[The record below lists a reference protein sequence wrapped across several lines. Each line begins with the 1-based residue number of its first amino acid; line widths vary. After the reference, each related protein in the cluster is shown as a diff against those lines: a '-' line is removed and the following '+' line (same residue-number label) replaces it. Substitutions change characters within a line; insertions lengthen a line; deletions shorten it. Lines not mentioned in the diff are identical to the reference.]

1 MLWACLYFPSLA
13 LDIFARA
20 WRDEDTTQRFV
31 VASGG
36 NAPKVIAANDA
47 AREAGIRRGQAISGA
62 LALAPD
68 IVLRDRDPGAE
79 ACAIAQIATWTLRFT
94 PQISVV
100 SADALVLEIGGSLQ
114 LFGGLSPL
122 VARISKGVKAQGY
135 EAQLGIAPSPTAALM
150 LARAAE
156 MDPHASGSRRY
167 ALPSTP
173 KGGVI
178 RALERSCGAN
188 VQAVCDARELS
199 RVLAPLPLKLLDIDV
214 DTLATLAAAGV
225 TTFGQAVALPRDA
238 LARRCGQS
246 FVTTLDRALARIPD
260 PRVPYVP
267 PPHFSNR
274 LELPVPV
281 ADSEA
286 LGFGVNRLV
295 HELTAWLS
303 ARGLGA
309 MRLSL
314 TLTHEHY
321 LQQRGMSPTHVPFA
335 LGAPARMPAHL
346 IGVLRERLAR
356 VALPAPVE
364 AITLESEETMPLA
377 GRNLGLLPDDEA
389 DAAQVPLVDRLRA
402 RLGDDAVTL
411 LTPHAEH
418 RPEKSD
424 RTRVA
429 ARITLQSK
437 TGRKTYKDSASL
449 PEAPRPLWLLDEPEP
464 LQHRFE
470 QAPWALKDGPE
481 RIESGWWDGN
491 DLRRDYFV
499 AETPEGAIVWI
510 YRDHRYGVDDG
521 EWFLHGLFA

>member
-13 LDIFARA
+13 LDVFVRA
-20 WRDEDTTQRFV
+20 WRDEDTAQKFV

-47 AREAGIRRGQAISGA
+47 AREAGIRRGQTISAA

-68 IVLRDRDPGAE
+68 IVLRDRDPSGE
-79 ACAIAQIATWTLRFT
+79 AHAIAQLATWTLRFT
-94 PQISVV
+94 PQV
-100 SADALVLEIGGSLQ
+100 SIIAADALVLEIGGSLR

-122 VARISKGVKAQGY
+122 VTRISNGVKAQGY
-135 EAQLGIAPSPTAALM
+135 QAQLGIAPSPTAALL
-150 LARAAE
+150 LARAMNA
-156 MDPHASGSRRY
+156 HS
-167 ALPSTP
+167 
-173 KGGVI
+173 I
-178 RALERSCGAN
+178 R
-188 VQAVCDARELS
+188 DARELPCI
-199 RVLAPLPLKLLDIDV
+199 LAPLPLKLLDIDA

-225 TTFGQAVALPRDA
+225 TTFGQAAALPRDA
-238 LARRCGQS
+238 LARRCGQR
-246 FVTTLDRALARIPD
+246 FITTLDRALARSPD

-267 PPHFSNR
+267 PPCFSSR

-281 ADSEA
+281 ADIEA
-286 LGFGVNRLV
+286 LSFGVNRLV

-309 MRLSL
+309 VRLSL

-321 LQQRGMSPTHVPFA
+321 LQRRGMLPTQVPFT

-364 AITLESEETMPLA
+364 AIVLESEETAPLA
-377 GRNLGLLPDDEA
+377 GRNLGLLPEDEA

-411 LTPHAEH
+411 LAPHAEH

-429 ARITLQSK
+429 RATLQSK
-437 TGRKTYKDSASL
+437 MPARKVHKDSESL
-449 PEAPRPLWLLDEPEP
+449 PEAPRPLWLLAEPEP
-464 LQHRFE
+464 LQHRLE
-470 QAPWALKDGPE
+470 HAPWALKDGPE

-499 AETPEGAIVWI
+499 AETPDGAIVWI

>member
-13 LDIFARA
+13 LDVFVRA
-20 WRDEDTTQRFV
+20 WRDEDTVQKFV

-36 NAPKVIAANDA
+36 NAPKVIATNDA
-47 AREAGIRRGQAISGA
+47 AHEAGIRRGHTISAA

-79 ACAIAQIATWTLRFT
+79 TRAIAQLATWTLRFT
-94 PQISVV
+94 PQVSVIAV
-100 SADALVLEIGGSLQ
+100 DALVLEIGGSLR
-114 LFGGLSPL
+114 LFGGLPPL
-122 VARISKGVKAQGY
+122 VARISNGVKAQGY
-135 EAQLGIAPSPTAALM
+135 EALLGIAPSPTAALL
-150 LARAAE
+150 LARATT
-156 MDPHASGSRRY
+156 MDPHACGSRRY
-167 ALPSTP
+167 AVP

-178 RALERSCGAN
+178 RALERSGGAN
-188 VQAVCDARELS
+188 VNSVCDARELP
-199 RVLAPLPLKLLDIDV
+199 RILAPLPLKLLDIDA

-246 FVTTLDRALARIPD
+246 FVTTLDRALARSPD
-260 PRVPYVP
+260 PRMPYVP
-267 PPHFSNR
+267 PPHFSSR

-295 HELTAWLS
+295 HELAAWLS

-309 MRLSL
+309 VRLSL

-321 LQQRGMSPTHVPFA
+321 LQQRGMSPTQVPFT

-364 AITLESEETMPLA
+364 AITLESTETMPLA

-429 ARITLQSK
+429 RVTLQSK
-437 TGRKTYKDSASL
+437 TPARKTQKDSVPL

-464 LQHRFE
+464 LQHRLE
-470 QAPWALKDGPE
+470 QAPWVLKDGPE

-510 YRDHRYGVDDG
+510 YRDHRYGVDAG

>member
-13 LDIFARA
+13 LDVFARA
-20 WRDEDTTQRFV
+20 WSDEDTAQRFV

-36 NAPKVIAANDA
+36 NAPKVIAANA
-47 AREAGIRRGQAISGA
+47 AACEAGIRRGQTISTA

-68 IVLRDRDPGAE
+68 IVLRDRDPAAE
-79 ACAIAQIATWTLRFT
+79 ACAIAQVATWTLRFT
-94 PQISVV
+94 PQVSVM
-100 SADALVLEIGGSLQ
+100 SADALALEIGGSVR

-122 VARISKGVKAQGY
+122 VTRISNGVMAQGY
-135 EAQLGIAPSPTAALM
+135 EAQLGIAPSPTAALL

-156 MDPHASGSRRY
+156 VDPHARGSRRY
-167 ALPSTP
+167 AQPSAP
-173 KGGVI
+173 KGGAI
-178 RALERSCGAN
+178 RALGRPCGAN
-188 VQAVCDARELS
+188 VQTVCDARELP
-199 RVLAPLPLKLLDIDV
+199 RVLAPLPLKLLDIDA
-214 DTLATLAAAGV
+214 DTLATLAATGI
-225 TTFGQAVALPRDA
+225 TTFGQAASLPRDA
-238 LARRCGQS
+238 LARRCGQNL
-246 FVTTLDRALARIPD
+246 VTTLDRALARSAD

-267 PPHFSNR
+267 PPHFSSR

-281 ADSEA
+281 AGIEA
-286 LGFGVNRLV
+286 LSFGVNRLV

-309 MRLSL
+309 VRLSL
-314 TLTHEHY
+314 TFTHEHY
-321 LQQRGMSPTHVPFA
+321 LQQRGVPATHVPFM

-364 AITLESEETMPLA
+364 AIVLESEETAPLA
-377 GRNLGLLPDDEA
+377 GRNLGLLPGDEA

-402 RLGDDAVTL
+402 RLGDDAVIL

-418 RPEKSD
+418 RPENSE
-424 RTRVA
+424 RTSFVRVA
-429 ARITLQSK
+429 LQSK
-437 TGRKTYKDSASL
+437 PLTRKTHRDSARL

-464 LQHRFE
+464 LQHRLE
-470 QAPWALKDGPE
+470 QAPWVLQDGPE

-499 AETPEGAIVWI
+499 AETPDGAIAWI
-510 YRDHRYGVDDG
+510 YRDHRYGIDDG

>member
-1 MLWACLYFPSLA
+1 MLWACFYFPSLA

-20 WRDEDTTQRFV
+20 WRDEDTAQRFV

-36 NAPKVIAANDA
+36 NAPKVIAANAA
-47 AREAGIRRGQAISGA
+47 AREAGIRRGQTISAA

-68 IVLRDRDPGAE
+68 IVLRDRDPAAE

-94 PQISVV
+94 PQISVA
-100 SADALVLEIGGSLQ
+100 STDALVLEIGGSLQ

-122 VARISKGVKAQGY
+122 AARISKGVKAQGY

-156 MDPHASGSRRY
+156 VDRKLVRD
-167 ALPSTP
+167 L
-173 KGGVI
+173 
-178 RALERSCGAN
+178 
-188 VQAVCDARELS
+188 RELP
-199 RVLAPLPLKLLDIDV
+199 RVLAPLPLKLLDIDADV
-214 DTLATLAAAGV
+214 LATLAAAGV
-225 TTFGQAVALPRDA
+225 TMFGQAVALPRDA

-246 FVTTLDRALARIPD
+246 FVTTLDRALARIAD

-281 ADSEA
+281 VDSEA

-309 MRLSL
+309 LRLSL

-437 TGRKTYKDSASL
+437 TARKTYKESAPL
-449 PEAPRPLWLLDEPEP
+449 PDAPRPLWLLDEPEP

-470 QAPWALKDGPE
+470 QAPWTLKDGPE

>member
-36 NAPKVIAANDA
+36 NAPKVIAANAA
-47 AREAGIRRGQAISGA
+47 AREAGIRRGQTISAA

-79 ACAIAQIATWTLRFT
+79 ACAIAQIATWMLRFT
-94 PQISVV
+94 PQISVA
-100 SADALVLEIGGSLQ
+100 STDALVLEIGGSLQ

-122 VARISKGVKAQGY
+122 AARISKGVKAQGY

-156 MDPHASGSRRY
+156 VDRKLVRD
-167 ALPSTP
+167 L
-173 KGGVI
+173 
-178 RALERSCGAN
+178 
-188 VQAVCDARELS
+188 RELP
-199 RVLAPLPLKLLDIDV
+199 RVLAPLPLKLLDIDA

-246 FVTTLDRALARIPD
+246 FVTTLDRALARSAD
-260 PRVPYVP
+260 PHAPYVP
-267 PPHFSNR
+267 PPYFSSR

-281 ADSEA
+281 ADIEA
-286 LGFGVNRLV
+286 LSFGINRLV

-309 MRLSL
+309 VRLSL
-314 TLTHEHY
+314 MLTHEHY
-321 LQQRGMSPTHVPFA
+321 LQQRGMPPTQVPFT

-364 AITLESEETMPLA
+364 AIALESEETMPLA

-411 LTPHAEH
+411 LAPHAEH
-418 RPEKSD
+418 RPEKSE

-429 ARITLQSK
+429 RVTLKSRMPAR
-437 TGRKTYKDSASL
+437 KDSTL

-464 LQHRFE
+464 LQHRLE
-470 QAPWALKDGPE
+470 QAPWVLKDGPE

-499 AETPEGAIVWI
+499 AETPEGAIAWL